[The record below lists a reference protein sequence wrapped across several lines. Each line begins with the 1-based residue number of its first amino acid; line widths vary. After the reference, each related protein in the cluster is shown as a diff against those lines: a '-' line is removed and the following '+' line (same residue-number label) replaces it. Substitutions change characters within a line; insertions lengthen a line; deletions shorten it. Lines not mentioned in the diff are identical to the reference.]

1 MKTMGYKG
9 MVIVLF
15 SMFVVGVSAQSVL
28 TLKVTNVPS
37 AKGKLMAATDKGQ
50 YNMVDAAVSD
60 VVLEL
65 KDVPAGKC
73 KIYVYHDENG
83 NYQLDREDGIP
94 AENCAIV
101 DLDMTAEAKTI
112 DVELKDVKALQDKAK
127 K

>member
-73 KIYVYHDENG
+73 KIYVYHDETVITSSTERTE
-83 NYQLDREDGIP
+83 YRWS
-94 AENCAIV
+94 IV
-101 DLDMTAEAKTI
+101 PLSI
-112 DVELKDVKALQDKAK
+112 GR
-127 K
+127 

>member
-1 MKTMGYKG
+1 MKCDYETMGYKG

-83 NYQLDREDGIP
+83 NYQSTERTEYRWS
-94 AENCAIV
+94 IV
-101 DLDMTAEAKTI
+101 PLSI
-112 DVELKDVKALQDKAK
+112 GR
-127 K
+127 

>member
-73 KIYVYHDENG
+73 KIYAITMKTVLPARQRG
-83 NYQLDREDGIP
+83 RSTDGVLCHCRLGGKRNTETVVVP
-94 AENCAIV
+94 LV
-101 DLDMTAEAKTI
+101 DVRKGM
-112 DVELKDVKALQDKAK
+112 K

>member
-28 TLKVTNVPS
+28 TLKV
-37 AKGKLMAATDKGQ
+37 MAATDKGQ

-83 NYQLDREDGIP
+83 NYQLDREDGVP
-94 AENCAIV
+94 MEYCAIV
-101 DLDMTAEAKTI
+101 DWEVKENTETVVVPLV
-112 DVELKDVKALQDKAK
+112 DVRKGMK

>member
-65 KDVPAGKC
+65 KDVPAASAKFTSITMKTVITGSTERTE
-73 KIYVYHDENG
+73 Y
-83 NYQLDREDGIP
+83 RWS
-94 AENCAIV
+94 IV
-101 DLDMTAEAKTI
+101 PLSI
-112 DVELKDVKALQDKAK
+112 GR
-127 K
+127 

>member
-60 VVLEL
+60 VLLHV
-65 KDVPAGKC
+65 KNVPSTKR
-73 KIYVYHDENG
+73 KI
-83 NYQLDREDGIP
+83 
-94 AENCAIV
+94 
-101 DLDMTAEAKTI
+101 
-112 DVELKDVKALQDKAK
+112 
-127 K
+127 

>member
-65 KDVPAGKC
+65 KDVPRASARFTSITMKTV
-73 KIYVYHDENG
+73 ITSSTERTEY
-83 NYQLDREDGIP
+83 RWS
-94 AENCAIV
+94 IV
-101 DLDMTAEAKTI
+101 PLSI
-112 DVELKDVKALQDKAK
+112 GR
-127 K
+127 

>member
-60 VVLEL
+60 
-65 KDVPAGKC
+65 
-73 KIYVYHDENG
+73 ENG
-83 NYQLDREDGIP
+83 NYQLDREDGVP
-94 AENCAIV
+94 MEYCAIV
-101 DLDMTAEAKTI
+101 DWEVKENTETVVVPLV
-112 DVELKDVKALQDKAK
+112 DVRKGMK